1 MPPINFTALYKPH
14 YVVALITA
22 LLLTA
27 EIGAQTINTTKL
39 DTLFARLDA
48 NNKAMA
54 TVTVYKNGKVL
65 YNKSIGYKKI
75 EGTTKQVADVHTKY
89 RIGSITKM
97 FTATM
102 IFELVDEKKL
112 TLDTKLSQFFPKI
125 TNADK
130 ITIGNMLNHHSGIH
144 NFTNDDAFTT
154 YNTAAKTQTELL
166 DMFYKM
172 PADFEPGKKGQYSNT
187 NYVLLGYIIEK
198 VTGKSYAHELKTRIT
213 NKIGL
218 KETYYGGPADVKKNE
233 AYSYN
238 FETKNWQQ
246 EQETNMDI
254 PHGAGAIVAT
264 STDLT
269 KFATALF
276 QGKLISDSLLKKMKT
291 DTDDYGYGCF
301 EMPFREH
308 TSYGHTGGIDGF
320 SSMLGYF
327 PSDSLAVA
335 IVSNGINYSLN
346 EIMINVLNIVYYQYD
361 YKIPTFTSIALNPD
375 KLAAYEG
382 LYAAPGFPLK
392 ITVKAVDDKLTA
404 QATGQNSFVLD
415 AKSKTLFKFDSAG
428 ITMDFI
434 IEDGGI
440 INQFNFSQGSLEL
453 LFTKEK

>member
-1 MPPINFTALYKPH
+1 MFPINFTTLYRPL
-14 YVVALITA
+14 YAIALITA

-27 EIGAQTINTTKL
+27 ETGAQTVNTAKL

-48 NNKAMA
+48 NNKA

-75 EGTTKQVADVHTKY
+75 EGTAKQAADVHTKY

-97 FTATM
+97 FTAAM

-112 TLDTKLSQFFPKI
+112 ALDTKLDTFFPKI
-125 TNADK
+125 ANANI

-144 NFTNDDAFTT
+144 NFTNDDAYMT
-154 YNTAAKTQTELL
+154 YHTSAKTQAELL
-166 DMFYKM
+166 EIFYKM
-172 PADFEPGKKGQYSNT
+172 PADFAPGEKAEYSNT

-198 VTGKSYAHELKTRIT
+198 ITGKSYAHELKTRIT

-233 AYSYN
+233 AYSYS
-238 FETKNWQQ
+238 FEGKNWQH

-276 QGKLISDSLLKKMKT
+276 QGKLFSDSLLKKMKT
-291 DTDDYGYGCF
+291 DTDEYGYGCF
-301 EMPFREH
+301 EMPFYDQK
-308 TSYGHTGGIDGF
+308 SYGHTGGIDGF
-320 SSMLGYF
+320 SSMLAYF

-335 IVSNGINYSLN
+335 IVSNGMSYSLN
-346 EIMINVLNIVYYQYD
+346 EVMINVLNIVYYEND
-361 YKIPTFTSIALNPD
+361 YAIPTFTSIALNPD

-382 LYAAPGFPLK
+382 LYSAPGFPLK
-392 ITVKAVDDKLTA
+392 ITIKAVDDKLTA

-428 ITMDFI
+428 ITIDFI
-434 IEDGGI
+434 ITDGGT
-440 INQFNFSQGSLEL
+440 INQFKFKQSGLDL